1 MFTHLH
7 ENNKQKLN
15 FINSFELLKYVIF
28 IFYKFFIL
36 VFAVFAF
43 SIAQAQ
49 TFARQ
54 NDFEKDMQEFLT
66 ETPAIQTEFARQH
79 DFEKNAVEEVE
90 ASVEFKNEFFPEMTA
105 VQTEK
110 EEPKIPE
117 GMVKIPEGE
126 FLMGSYSGEEDEL
139 PDHLV
144 YIKSFFLD
152 AHEVTNEAY
161 SRCNECERG
170 SGGLS
175 LIHI

>member
-7 ENNKQKLN
+7 KNNKQKLN
-15 FINSFELLKYVIF
+15 FNNSFERLKHSLF
-28 IFYKFFIL
+28 FLYKFFIQ

-66 ETPAIQTEFARQH
+66 ETPVIQTEFARQH
-79 DFEKNAVEEVE
+79 DFEEDAVEEVE
-90 ASVEFKNEFFPEMTA
+90 ASVEFKTEFFPEMTA
-105 VQTEK
+105 LQTEK
-110 EEPKIPE
+110 EEPKIPD

-126 FLMGSYSGEEDEL
+126 FLM
-139 PDHLV
+139 
-144 YIKSFFLD
+144 
-152 AHEVTNEAY
+152 
-161 SRCNECERG
+161 
-170 SGGLS
+170 LS